1 MVPFR
6 TCRWG
11 ALLPVFLL
19 LLLGAGPALSQAP
32 EVEGPPET
40 EAPAAPAPKPRPPKP
55 KPKPKPAPKP
65 KPSTEAPPAEVPPA
79 EVPVRAAATPPEP
92 VPEPKPAPAPMPA
105 ANLPGLTVQCEAKA
119 ALYEGP
125 KDFAVWV
132 TRTGALVVEN
142 PLRPLT
148 PETTRVLQVVIG
160 GKAAT
165 AYGPDLF
172 ALRRGGSPGSL
183 EALLGGP
190 IRWDAVPTAL
200 PDTLNIVSEAGQSLA
215 QLAFQSC
222 GEAPAVK
229 AAPVAAK
236 DKPAKAKSQQGAPG
250 AKAAGPGGAK
260 APPGLSLP
268 QGAIE

>member
-1 MVPFR
+1 
-6 TCRWG
+6 
-11 ALLPVFLL
+11 
-19 LLLGAGPALSQAP
+19 
-32 EVEGPPET
+32 
-40 EAPAAPAPKPRPPKP
+40 
-55 KPKPKPAPKP
+55 
-65 KPSTEAPPAEVPPA
+65 
-79 EVPVRAAATPPEP
+79 
-92 VPEPKPAPAPMPA
+92 
-105 ANLPGLTVQCEAKA
+105 
-119 ALYEGP
+119 
-125 KDFAVWV
+125 
-132 TRTGALVVEN
+132 VVEN

-160 GKAAT
+160 AKAAT

-190 IRWDAVPTAL
+190 IRWDPVSTAL
-200 PDTLNIVSEAGQSLA
+200 PDTLNIVSEAGQPLA

-236 DKPAKAKSQQGAPG
+236 DKPKKDKSQQGPSR
-250 AKAAGPGGAK
+250 PK